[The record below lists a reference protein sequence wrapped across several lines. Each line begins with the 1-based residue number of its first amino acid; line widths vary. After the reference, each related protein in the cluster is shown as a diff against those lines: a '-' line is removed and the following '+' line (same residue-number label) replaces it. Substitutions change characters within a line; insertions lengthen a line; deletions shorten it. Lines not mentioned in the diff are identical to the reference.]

1 MTVPTLSV
9 AQMKPRQSGLVVAI
23 EAGRGMTERLRA
35 MGLRPGVVV
44 TKTSGQP
51 LRGPVTLRLGSTEI
65 AVGHR
70 LAQRVLVEVET

>member
-1 MTVPTLSV
+1 MPTVTL
-9 AQMKPRQSGLVVAI
+9 AQMKPKQSGLVVSI
-23 EAGRGMTERLRA
+23 EAGRGMTERLRD
-35 MGLRPGVVV
+35 MGLRPGVMV

-70 LAQRVLVEVET
+70 LAQRIWVEVEE